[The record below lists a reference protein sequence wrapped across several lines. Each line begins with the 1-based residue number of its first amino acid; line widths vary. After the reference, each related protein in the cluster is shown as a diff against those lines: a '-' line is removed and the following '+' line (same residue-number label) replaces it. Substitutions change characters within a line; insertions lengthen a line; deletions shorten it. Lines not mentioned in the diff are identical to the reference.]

1 VTLLLGPLEVRD
13 GTAPVKLAGR
23 KARALLARL
32 ALDANRTVSAERL
45 VTDLWGEDPPQTAA
59 KMVQIHVSQLRK
71 VLPPGVLVTRPGG
84 YALAVEPES
93 LDLARFERLRDAG
106 RAALAAGDA
115 GSAGRHLADALA
127 LWRGEALAEFGE
139 PFAVLEAARLAQLRL
154 DCVEDRIDADLALG
168 RHTAVTAELEAL
180 VAREPLRERARA
192 QLMLALYRGG
202 RHADALATL
211 QDLRRILDEE
221 LGLVPS
227 ATLGALE
234 QRILRHDAS
243 LLLEN
248 AAPER
253 GSAVEPPPQPVARDQ
268 SGAAAVPVVAEKRER
283 RRVTVIALGFADGDV
298 LAGAMDDEEHDELVR
313 RARCRMAEIVER
325 LGGDIGPASGD
336 QMLAAFGIRR
346 AREDDAAR
354 AVRAALELR
363 DAIPEVAG
371 ASPCGAVPV
380 RVAVETGMAV
390 MVGDVHIDGMGC
402 SVGVA
407 AARLG
412 AQAPAGAVLLG
423 PVAARAVRDVM
434 VLEPADGGAMAV
446 RGELAAGAARK
457 ARSPF
462 VGREAELAL
471 LTERHRRAASGRGQ
485 VVLVTGEPGIG
496 KSRLVDEVIARL
508 PTPEAGDTTT
518 FRCRPDSKSSLHPVA
533 AVLQES
539 PERWRAAGRAIGLC
553 AADAALLETQL
564 AAAGDAVPEPAVEP
578 GDEHGRLLC
587 TIADVLLAPTD
598 SAPSVLVFEDVH
610 WADAATLELIE
621 RLVRQLAT
629 EPVLVLLT
637 MRADVVP
644 AWTSLSYATVVALDR
659 LGAPELELLVRGLLH
674 DSPPPE
680 GLVAAIDER
689 SDGVPLFAEELVL
702 ALRDAGTLRRG
713 GEGWELADLPGPLAV
728 PDTLHDLL
736 LARLG
741 QLGPARVVAQVGAV
755 LGRRF
760 NRELLDAVGGLDEGV
775 VDEALARLVD
785 AEVLHERGRGAS
797 ARYVF
802 KHALVRDAAYASL
815 QRSARQELHARAA
828 RALEE
833 RHADVGAAEPEV
845 LARHVDPAGEH
856 ALTASW

>member
-1 VTLLLGPLEVRD
+1 M
-13 GTAPVKLAGR
+13 
-23 KARALLARL
+23 
-32 ALDANRTVSAERL
+32 
-45 VTDLWGEDPPQTAA
+45 ED
-59 KMVQIHVSQLRK
+59 
-71 VLPPGVLVTRPGG
+71 
-84 YALAVEPES
+84 
-93 LDLARFERLRDAG
+93 
-106 RAALAAGDA
+106 
-115 GSAGRHLADALA
+115 
-127 LWRGEALAEFGE
+127 
-139 PFAVLEAARLAQLRL
+139 
-154 DCVEDRIDADLALG
+154 
-168 RHTAVTAELEAL
+168 
-180 VAREPLRERARA
+180 
-192 QLMLALYRGG
+192 
-202 RHADALATL
+202 
-211 QDLRRILDEE
+211 
-221 LGLVPS
+221 
-227 ATLGALE
+227 
-234 QRILRHDAS
+234 
-243 LLLEN
+243 

-253 GSAVEPPPQPVARDQ
+253 GSAVEPPPQPVARDR
-268 SGAAAVPVVAEKRER
+268 SGAAAAPVVAEKRER

-434 VLEPADGGAMAV
+434 VLEPADGDAMAV

-564 AAAGDAVPEPAVEP
+564 AAAGDAVPEPTVEP

-659 LGAPELELLVRGLLH
+659 LGAPELELLVRGLLD

-713 GEGWELADLPGPLAV
+713 GEGWSSRPARPAGRPGHA
-728 PDTLHDLL
+728 
-736 LARLG
+736 ARPAA
-741 QLGPARVVAQVGAV
+741 GPARPARSARVVAQVGAV

-760 NRELLDAVGGLDEGV
+760 DRELLDAVGGLDEDV

-815 QRSARQELHARAA
+815 QRSARQALHARAA

-833 RHADVGAAEPEV
+833 RRADVGAAEPEV

-856 ALTASW
+856 ALAASWSSGRPASVPAAHAARRNAALSPAISAARAAASWPTPPIECDVIRDCQRMPRT

>member
-1 VTLLLGPLEVRD
+1 
-13 GTAPVKLAGR
+13 
-23 KARALLARL
+23 
-32 ALDANRTVSAERL
+32 
-45 VTDLWGEDPPQTAA
+45 
-59 KMVQIHVSQLRK
+59 
-71 VLPPGVLVTRPGG
+71 
-84 YALAVEPES
+84 
-93 LDLARFERLRDAG
+93 
-106 RAALAAGDA
+106 
-115 GSAGRHLADALA
+115 
-127 LWRGEALAEFGE
+127 
-139 PFAVLEAARLAQLRL
+139 
-154 DCVEDRIDADLALG
+154 
-168 RHTAVTAELEAL
+168 
-180 VAREPLRERARA
+180 
-192 QLMLALYRGG
+192 
-202 RHADALATL
+202 
-211 QDLRRILDEE
+211 
-221 LGLVPS
+221 
-227 ATLGALE
+227 
-234 QRILRHDAS
+234 
-243 LLLEN
+243 
-248 AAPER
+248 
-253 GSAVEPPPQPVARDQ
+253 
-268 SGAAAVPVVAEKRER
+268 
-283 RRVTVIALGFADGDV
+283 
-298 LAGAMDDEEHDELVR
+298 
-313 RARCRMAEIVER
+313 
-325 LGGDIGPASGD
+325 
-336 QMLAAFGIRR
+336 
-346 AREDDAAR
+346 
-354 AVRAALELR
+354 
-363 DAIPEVAG
+363 
-371 ASPCGAVPV
+371 
-380 RVAVETGMAV
+380 
-390 MVGDVHIDGMGC
+390 
-402 SVGVA
+402 
-407 AARLG
+407 
-412 AQAPAGAVLLG
+412 
-423 PVAARAVRDVM
+423 
-434 VLEPADGGAMAV
+434 
-446 RGELAAGAARK
+446 
-457 ARSPF
+457 
-462 VGREAELAL
+462 
-471 LTERHRRAASGRGQ
+471 
-485 VVLVTGEPGIG
+485 
-496 KSRLVDEVIARL
+496 
-508 PTPEAGDTTT
+508 
-518 FRCRPDSKSSLHPVA
+518 VA

-659 LGAPELELLVRGLLH
+659 LGAPELELLVRGLLD

-760 NRELLDAVGGLDEGV
+760 DRELLDAVGGLDEGV

-815 QRSARQELHARAA
+815 QRSARLALHARAA

-833 RHADVGAAEPEV
+833 RRADVGAAEPEV

-856 ALTASW
+856 ALAASW